1 MSPPAM
7 ALAMMPTAAPVDV
20 LRLRCLLG
28 NLIES
33 VNVCVDGSARISRTE
48 HHRDSKN
55 CYPQYRPHYVDSSIG
70 GAALTP
76 GATITIAISCFSIRI
91 CEVARFRCSCA
102 IALRLHFRMLTYAFT
117 DIKPIISS
125 GAIRAISDRGRNP
138 GDVDS
143 NSGGRRNN
151 RLYRMGRRH
160 TSKSR
165 NRIPKAGRGENSLC
179 ASAQQVCDGARHAP
193 SVNGVCKNDARA
205 GDGPRWRWR
214 HSQAMPTRRPR

>member
-1 MSPPAM
+1 
-7 ALAMMPTAAPVDV
+7 MMPAAAPVDV

-28 NLIES
+28 NVIQSL
-33 VNVCVDGSARISRTE
+33 NVCVDGSARIPRTE

-55 CYPQYRPHYVDSSIG
+55 CYPQYRPHYVVSSIG

-91 CEVARFRCSCA
+91 CEVARFRRSCA
-102 IALRLHFRMLTYAFT
+102 IALRLHFCMPAYAFA
-117 DIKPIISS
+117 DIKGVISS

-138 GDVDS
+138 GGADS

-151 RLYRMGRRH
+151 RLYRTGRRH

-165 NRIPKAGRGENSLC
+165 NRIRKAGRGANSLC
-179 ASAQQVCDGARHAP
+179 AFVQQVCDGARHAP
-193 SVNGVCKNDARA
+193 CVNGVCRNDARA

-214 HSQAMPTRRPR
+214 YSQAMPRRRPW